1 MTANINIRLYFFT
14 NDLQSQFIIH
24 SLNVVKNM
32 YIHNG
37 IKKLI

>member
-14 NDLQSQFIIH
+14 NDLSQFIIH